1 MAQMAESKEP
11 HYAFDVDMES
21 RKFDDEFNRMSRLGF
36 IKKVYGI
43 LTVQLAL
50 TVGWCALALT

>member
-1 MAQMAESKEP
+1 MTQMAESKEP
-11 HYAFDVDMES
+11 HYAFDVDIES
-21 RKFDDEFNRMSRLGF
+21 AKFEEEFNRMSRLGF